1 MALGRVLELTVGANA
16 SGLLISDLD
25 VDFKIEKS
33 AVLAENTAEFTVYN
47 AKEATRKK
55 VLRKGNNII
64 CSLGYKDEAVANV
77 FTGNIETSISQKKG
91 SDWRT
96 TIRAYTIQ
104 AKTQSLGKI
113 LLSLSFSPN
122 TPIATPLQKL
132 ADLSGLVLTGIENV
146 SEVSLPNGW
155 VFAGTYTGA
164 LRYITT
170 ILASYDIG
178 LFMDNNEIVIYKIG
192 EASRYKFVQLNYNGG
207 LLSITDI
214 TKAEETK
221 KRVAINSIIIPQLRV
236 NGIAVI
242 TDTGSND
249 GSYIIDRFNMS
260 GNNYGGGWNMMSEGV
275 A

>member
-16 SGLLISDLD
+16 TGLLISDLD
-25 VDFKIEKS
+25 VDFNIEKS
-33 AVLAENTAEFTVYN
+33 AVLAENTAEFTIYN

-55 VLRKGNNII
+55 VLRKGNNLI

-77 FTGNIETSISQKKG
+77 FTGNIETAITQKKG
-91 SDWRT
+91 PNWIT
-96 TIRAYTIQ
+96 NIRAYTIQ
-104 AKTQSLGKI
+104 AKTQSLGKT
-113 LLSLSFSPN
+113 LVSLSFSPN

-132 ADLSGLVLTGIENV
+132 SDLSGLVLTGIENV
-146 SEVSLPNGW
+146 SSVQLPNGW
-155 VFAGTYTGA
+155 VYAGSYTGA

-221 KRVAINSIIIPQLRV
+221 KRVAMNSIIIPQLRV

-242 TDTGSND
+242 TDTGAND
-249 GSYIIDRFNMS
+249 GSYIIDRFKMS